1 MIRARPGDRV
11 LQPRRNEAVATRT
24 CSSRALHGALH
35 RPRTIPLP
43 HLRPNARPRNE
54 VSTPTTRFTDLAG
67 PSRKARDRPIGNS
80 RDTDEV
86 ARSHPAA
93 ERLAPQRL
101 QTQVSVTLRHSL
113 CGVLRQRQRRGSHLA
128 GRGYE
133 IEPRRIADHNAGNS
147 SCRTS
152 WGNAT
157 GASSS
162 VGR

>member
-1 MIRARPGDRV
+1 MIRARAGDRV

-54 VSTPTTRFTDLAG
+54 VSTPATRFTDLAG
-67 PSRKARDRPIGNS
+67 PSRKARDRPIGDS

-93 ERLAPQRL
+93 ERLAPQRPPDTSQRHFAPL
-101 QTQVSVTLRHSL
+101 TVRRPTSTPTPRVSL
-113 CGVLRQRQRRGSHLA
+113 
-128 GRGYE
+128 GR
-133 IEPRRIADHNAGNS
+133 
-147 SCRTS
+147 
-152 WGNAT
+152 
-157 GASSS
+157 
-162 VGR
+162 